1 MGDIMTVLVISN
13 DERSWLWEPF
23 ARAWNASGQVGIGPV
38 LFVTREKDVEIEG
51 FGSLP
56 MKSDDW
62 STRFKAA
69 LKEINEKRVIVMMDD
84 YLATKPVN
92 WKEALNLT
100 GLVVGVHPNS
110 HYYRLSSQDGRIKKF
125 APNSPYQASM
135 QAAIWDVRFLSSL
148 LVPGESPWTFEKSA
162 TERMIQMG
170 VCRQFIE
177 TDWYIHAVKRGN
189 VLPEAESLL

>member
-1 MGDIMTVLVISN
+1 MTVLVISN

-38 LFVTREKDVEIEG
+38 LFVTREKEVEIDG

-62 STRFKAA
+62 STRFKSA
-69 LKEINEKRVIVMMDD
+69 LKEIGENRVIVMMDD
-84 YLATKPVN
+84 YLATSSVDWQEP
-92 WKEALNLT
+92 LSLP
-100 GLVVGVHPNS
+100 GLVVGVHTGS
-110 HYYRLSSQDGRIKKF
+110 RYYRLSAPMGSVQRF
-125 APNSPYQASM
+125 APDSPYQASM
-135 QAAIWDVRFLSSL
+135 QAAIWDTRLLSSL
-148 LVPGESPWTFEKSA
+148 LVPGESPWTFERAA